1 MRRNL
6 EGGGGVPLIIILAL
20 KMGQKLFSVTP
31 SPLFIFASNV
41 NDGKNVN
48 VINVL

>member
-1 MRRNL
+1 
-6 EGGGGVPLIIILAL
+6 
-20 KMGQKLFSVTP
+20 MGQKLFSVTP

-48 VINVL
+48 VINVLKWTKESFRKMRK

>member
-6 EGGGGVPLIIILAL
+6 EGGGGDVPLILILAL

-41 NDGKNVN
+41 NDDET
-48 VINVL
+48 LM